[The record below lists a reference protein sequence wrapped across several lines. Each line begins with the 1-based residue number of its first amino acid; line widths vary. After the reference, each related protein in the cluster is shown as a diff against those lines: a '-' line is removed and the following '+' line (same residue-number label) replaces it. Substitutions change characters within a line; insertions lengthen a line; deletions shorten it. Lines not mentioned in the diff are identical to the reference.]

1 MASGQK
7 SSRGRVSRSEKR
19 TGATKIL
26 SYYIRTLWEAA
37 GWKWDGDMDAEMEA
51 IVDLIVDAAT
61 EEGADE

>member
-1 MASGQK
+1 M
-7 SSRGRVSRSEKR
+7 SRSEKR